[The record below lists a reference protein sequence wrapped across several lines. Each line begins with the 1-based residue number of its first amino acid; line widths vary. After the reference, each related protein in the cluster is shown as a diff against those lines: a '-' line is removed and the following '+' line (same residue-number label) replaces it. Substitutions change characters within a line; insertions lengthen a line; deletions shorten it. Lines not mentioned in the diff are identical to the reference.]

1 LGYDQV
7 PAQGD
12 DTIMILRVIPL
23 LLAALILGCT
33 RQQPPVSRKAPD
45 FPDRLYH
52 VYITSSL
59 HTTLGADWADAFH
72 RRLGGELSR
81 EQVVH
86 QLQRIDLTAS
96 GDIQFA
102 TLKQREALME
112 QIANFEPETL
122 LFVVGESEV
131 SARTEFGVT
140 HGSLVSLW
148 LFTPDD
154 EELVWGFAYAFP
166 RGTDPVKVA
175 DEVLR
180 TMDRDGLLRLA
191 TPEGG

>member
-1 LGYDQV
+1 
-7 PAQGD
+7 
-12 DTIMILRVIPL
+12 MILRAILL
-23 LLAALILGCT
+23 LLAAFTMGCT

-59 HTTLGADWADAFH
+59 HATLGADWADGFH
-72 RRLGGELSR
+72 RRLGGEFSR

-86 QLQRIDLTAS
+86 QLQRIDLTPT

-102 TLKQREALME
+102 TLKQREELMA

-122 LFVVGESEV
+122 LFVVGENEV

-140 HGSLVSLW
+140 QGSLVSLW

-166 RGTDPVKVA
+166 PSSDPVTVA

-180 TMDRDGLLRLA
+180 TMDRDGLLRLSTA
-191 TPEGG
+191 EGG